1 MISKTLP
8 IFILFLM
15 TTSGILGQEIVTDID
30 GNQYN
35 TVQIGD
41 QVWLKENLK
50 VTRYNNGD
58 QIMEMLNPEY
68 WLWQADYHTTTN
80 PFGWGTPGHCYYDND
95 TMFLNRYGRL
105 YNWFVVD
112 NNQNVCPTG
121 WKVPSHMDYFEM
133 FSFVDSTTLDLLEWD
148 EMYTNDGVMNGNSGK
163 KFLSPQYWDQG
174 FGGNNETGFSVL
186 PNGQRAHQGW
196 TFTLENTKYSLEG
209 AISSFWT
216 KDTVSW
222 DMDGGFGLR
231 AKSIHIIG
239 DYIRMYPSGRCVGY
253 GIRCLK
259 DTSSGFYEE
268 IKVEP
273 SIYPNPTSENVTFVS
288 DGSYSGQTY
297 EIYDV
302 TGKLVVSGQVNS
314 TEESID
320 LSEQPSGVYMLRIK
334 GDIYK
339 ITKSQ

>member
-1 MISKTLP
+1 MKTLP
-8 IFILFLM
+8 IFIFFLM
-15 TTSGILGQEIVTDID
+15 ITSGIFGQEIVTDID

-50 VTRYNNGD
+50 VSRFNNGD
-58 QIMEMLNPEY
+58 PIYETTSLFDWWSYTHLQSP
-68 WLWQADYHTTTN
+68 DY
-80 PFGWGTPGHCYYDND
+80 GTPIQSYYNMD
-95 TMFLNRYGRL
+95 TSLLNRYGRL
-105 YNWFVVD
+105 YNWYVAGD
-112 NNQNVCPTG
+112 QKNVCPTG
-121 WKVPSHMDYFEM
+121 FRVPTYMDYYEM
-133 FSFVDSTTLDLLEWD
+133 FSFVDSTTLDLLDYNE
-148 EMYTNDGVMNGNSGK
+148 YYINDGVMNDQSGK
-163 KFLSPQYWDQG
+163 KFLTNEYWDPSLS
-174 FGGNNETGFSVL
+174 GNNQTRWSGMSSGFVYQQWSDEFQYSNISYFGDGFT
-186 PNGQRAHQGW
+186 NG
-196 TFTLENTKYSLEG
+196 
-209 AISSFWT
+209 FWT

-222 DMDGGFGLR
+222 DMDGGFEVR
-231 AKSIHIIG
+231 SKSIHILG
-239 DYIRMYPSGRCVGY
+239 DYIRMYPSGRGM
-253 GIRCLK
+253 GNSIRCIK
-259 DTSSGFYEE
+259 DNTLNIQEE
-268 IKVEP
+268 IKLKTN
-273 SIYPNPTSENVTFVS
+273 IYPNPTSENVTFVS